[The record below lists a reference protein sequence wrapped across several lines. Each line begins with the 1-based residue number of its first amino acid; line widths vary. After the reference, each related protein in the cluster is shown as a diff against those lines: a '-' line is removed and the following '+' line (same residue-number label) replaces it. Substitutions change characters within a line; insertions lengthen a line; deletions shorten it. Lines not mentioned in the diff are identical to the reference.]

1 MLDRFLEPI
10 EMAGDPL
17 GDGYQAYRM
26 DGHSR
31 PDMRIDVGLGTCNCC
46 DYFLSGS
53 NTVVLIEDTRLIDSM
68 QSYKERYNYIPDEH
82 LNQFVDEQVVQENKI
97 KVYGSM
103 LVLCRLAA
111 KYPEARNMLQPQEK
125 KYEFWL
131 VTSDIDIETT
141 EDMLQ
146 LDSKKDLL
154 FNGLRSVLTGKLLHN
169 VAIIPSSDL
178 LKSRLAEHA
187 INP

>member
-10 EMAGDPL
+10 RVAGESL
-17 GDGYQAYRM
+17 GEGYQAYRM

-68 QSYKERYNYIPDEH
+68 QSYKERYNSIPDEH
-82 LNQFVDEQVVQENKI
+82 LINKFVDERVVQENRI

-131 VTSDIDIETT
+131 VTSGIETT
-141 EDMLQ
+141 EYMLQ
-146 LDSKKDLL
+146 LDNKKDLL
-154 FNGLRSVLTGKLLHN
+154 FNGLSSVLTGKLIHN
-169 VAIIPSSDL
+169 VDIIPSSDL

>member
-1 MLDRFLEPI
+1 MLDRFLESI
-10 EMAGDPL
+10 RVAGESL
-17 GDGYQAYRM
+17 GEEYQAYRM

-53 NTVVLIEDTRLIDSM
+53 NTVVLIEETRLIDSM
-68 QSYKERYNYIPDEH
+68 QSQKNQYSYIPDEH
-82 LNQFVDEQVVQENKI
+82 LDQFVEERVVQENRI

-103 LVLCRLAA
+103 LVLCRLAD
-111 KYPEARNMLQPQEK
+111 KYEEARNMLQPQEK

-131 VTSDIDIETT
+131 VTSGIETT

-154 FNGLRSVLTGKLLHN
+154 FNGLRSVLTGKVIDN
-169 VAIIPSSDL
+169 VDIIPSSDH
-178 LKSRLAEHA
+178 LKSKLAEHA
-187 INP
+187 VNA

>member
-1 MLDRFLEPI
+1 MLDRFLESI
-10 EMAGDPL
+10 RVAGESL
-17 GDGYQAYRM
+17 GEGYQAYRM

-53 NTVVLIEDTRLIDSM
+53 NTVVLIEETRLIDSM
-68 QSYKERYNYIPDEH
+68 QSQKVQYNYIPDEH
-82 LNQFVDEQVVQENKI
+82 LDQFIEERVVQENRI

-111 KYPEARNMLQPQEK
+111 KYAEARNMLQPQEK

-131 VTSDIDIETT
+131 VASGMNTT
-141 EDMLQ
+141 EDSIQ
-146 LDSKKDLL
+146 LDNKKDLL
-154 FNGLRSVLTGKLLHN
+154 FNGLRSVLTGKIIDN
-169 VAIIPSSDL
+169 VDIIPSDQLAS
-178 LKSRLAEHA
+178 KLAEYSA
-187 INP
+187 NS

>member
-26 DGHSR
+26 DGHPK

-68 QSYKERYNYIPDEH
+68 QRQKELHNYIPDEH
-82 LNQFVDEQVVQENKI
+82 LNKFVEERVVQENRI

-111 KYPEARNMLQPQEK
+111 KYEEARNMLQPQEK

-131 VTSDIDIETT
+131 VTSGIETT

-154 FNGLRSVLTGKLLHN
+154 FNGLSSVLTGKLIHN
-169 VAIIPSSDL
+169 VDIIPSPDL
-178 LKSRLAEHA
+178 LKSRLAEYA
-187 INP
+187 VNS